1 MARQLNKLSAN
12 EVKNAKGSGKIRKLA
27 DGGGLTLIVK
37 GESKYWWLRYRFAGN
52 EKTLSLG
59 SYPQVTLADARRA
72 RDEAR
77 ALLQQNT
84 DPSAHRQR
92 ESTQRVSDGENTFRT
107 LCEDW
112 YKQKHYVEVTEAHAI
127 RNWRRL
133 EIYTFPLLARR
144 PIRSIQP
151 ADVLQVLDAI
161 VKKGNTETAHRVKTL
176 ISLVFRYAVATS
188 RVDSDVTRDLTG
200 YLPNTKVKHQ
210 HALVRPDEV
219 SQLLKD
225 IRVYPGNFA
234 TSAALRLSPMVFTR
248 PGDTRQMLWE
258 HVDFDKAQWELPT
271 TKNGAPLIVPLSHQA
286 VALLKE
292 VEPVTKHRSRYVFPN
307 ARDAK
312 RPMSNVAIKAA
323 LDRMGYGGKMTA
335 HGFRAMARTLLQ
347 EELKYSVHLIEMQ
360 LGHRVAD
367 MHGRA
372 YNRTEFLDER
382 REMMQAWANYLDK
395 LCSIM
400 DSPR

>member
-1 MARQLNKLSAN
+1 MARLLNKLSAN

-27 DGGGLTLIVK
+27 DGGGLTLVIK

-52 EKTLSLG
+52 EKTLSIG
-59 SYPQVTLADARRA
+59 GYPQVSLAAARQA
-72 RDEAR
+72 RDSAKE
-77 ALLQQNT
+77 LLQQNI
-84 DPSAHRQR
+84 DPSAHRRQ
-92 ESTQRVSDGENTFRT
+92 ESTKRTSDGENTFRT

-112 YKQKHYVEVTEAHAI
+112 YQQKHSVEVTEAHAV

-133 EIYTFPLLARR
+133 ELYTFPQLARSPMR
-144 PIRSIQP
+144 TIQP
-151 ADVLQVLDAI
+151 HDILQVLDSI
-161 VKKGNTETAHRVKTL
+161 IKKGHTETAHRVKTL

-200 YLPNTKVKHQ
+200 YLPKTQVKHQ
-210 HALVRPDEV
+210 PALVRPDQV
-219 SQLLKD
+219 SLVLKD
-225 IRVYPGNFA
+225 IETYQGHFA
-234 TSAALRLSPMVFTR
+234 TSAALKLSPLVFTR

-258 HVDFDKAQWELPT
+258 HIDFDKSQWELPT

-286 VALLKE
+286 VAILRE
-292 VEPVTKHRSRYVFPN
+292 IEPVTRHRSRYVFPN

-335 HGFRAMARTLLQ
+335 HGFRAVARTLLQ
-347 EELKYSVHLIEMQ
+347 EELKYPVHLIEMQ

-372 YNRTEFLDER
+372 YNRTEFLDDR
-382 REMMQAWANYLDK
+382 RLMMQAWADYLTTLKENVVD
-395 LCSIM
+395 
-400 DSPR
+400 

>member
-1 MARQLNKLSAN
+1 MARPRDKLTAT

-27 DGGGLTLIVK
+27 DGGGLTLVIK
-37 GESKYWWLRYRFAGN
+37 GESKYWWFRYRFAGN

-59 SYPQVTLADARRA
+59 SYPQVTLAAARKA

-77 ALLQQNT
+77 AVLQQKI
-84 DPSAHRQR
+84 DPSAHRR
-92 ESTQRVSDGENTFRT
+92 LESTQRVSDGENTFRT

-112 YKQKHYVEVTEAHAI
+112 YKQKHSVEVTEAHAV

-151 ADVLQVLDAI
+151 ADILQVLDGI
-161 VKKGNTETAHRVKTL
+161 VKKGNVETAHRVKTL

-200 YLPNTKVKHQ
+200 YLPNTQVKHQ
-210 HALVRPDEV
+210 HALVRPDEA
-219 SQLLKD
+219 SLLLKD
-225 IRVYPGNFA
+225 IHAYQGHFA
-234 TSAALRLSPMVFTR
+234 TSAALKFSPLVFTR
-248 PGDTRQMLWE
+248 PGDTRQMRWE
-258 HVDFDKAQWELPT
+258 HIDFEKAQWELPT
-271 TKNGAPLIVPLSHQA
+271 TKNGAPLIVPLATQA
-286 VALLKE
+286 IAILNE
-292 VEPVTKHRSRYVFPN
+292 IEPLTKHRSPYVFPN
-307 ARDAK
+307 VRDAK

-323 LDRMGYGGKMTA
+323 LDRMGYGGRMTA

-347 EELKYSVHLIEMQ
+347 EELKYPVHLIEMQ

-372 YNRTEFLDER
+372 YNRTEFINDR
-382 REMMQAWANYLDK
+382 HEMMQAWADYLERIAPQE
-395 LCSIM
+395 S
-400 DSPR
+400 

>member
-12 EVKNAKGSGKIRKLA
+12 EVKNAKGSGEIRKLT
-27 DGGGLTLIVK
+27 DGGGLNLVIK
-37 GESKYWWLRYRFAGN
+37 GEYKYWWFRYRFAGN

-59 SYPQVTLADARRA
+59 SYPQVTLADARKA
-72 RDEAR
+72 RDVAR
-77 ALLQQNT
+77 GLLNDNI
-84 DPSAHRQR
+84 DPSAHRKQ
-92 ESTQRVSDGENTFRT
+92 ESTQRVSDGENTFRS

-112 YKQKHYVEVTEAHAI
+112 YHQKHSAEVTESHAV

-144 PIRSIQP
+144 PIRSILP
-151 ADVLQVLDAI
+151 ADILQVLDKI
-161 VKKGNTETAHRVKTL
+161 VKKGNVETAHRVKTL

-188 RVDSDVTRDLTG
+188 RVDSDATRDLTG
-200 YLPNTKVKHQ
+200 YLPKTQVKHQ

-219 SQLLKD
+219 SCLLKD
-225 IRVYPGNFA
+225 IEAYQGHFA
-234 TSAALRLSPMVFTR
+234 TSAALRISPLVFTR

-258 HVDFDKAQWELPT
+258 QIDFDKALWELPT
-271 TKNGAPLIVPLSHQA
+271 TKNGAPLVVPLSRQA
-286 VALLKE
+286 IAILKE
-292 VEPVTKHRSRYVFPN
+292 VEPVTRHRSPYVFPN

-347 EELKYSVHLIEMQ
+347 EELKYPVHLIEMQ
-360 LGHRVAD
+360 LAHRVAD

-372 YNRTEFLDER
+372 YNRTEFLEDR
-382 REMMQAWANYLDK
+382 REMMQAWADYLDG
-395 LCSIM
+395 L
-400 DSPR
+400 

>member
-12 EVKNAKGSGKIRKLA
+12 EVKNAKSSGTIRKLA
-27 DGGGLTLIVK
+27 DGGGLTLVIK
-37 GESKYWWLRYRFAGN
+37 GESKYWWFRYRFAGN

-59 SYPQVTLADARRA
+59 SYPHVSLATARRA

-77 ALLQQNT
+77 TLLQQKI
-84 DPSAHRQR
+84 DPSAHKRQ
-92 ESTQRVSDGENTFRT
+92 ESSQRVSDGENTFRT

-112 YKQKHYVEVTEAHAI
+112 YQQKHSVEVTEAHAV

-133 EIYTFPLLARR
+133 EMYTFPLLARR
-144 PIRSIQP
+144 PISTIQP

-161 VKKGNTETAHRVKTL
+161 IKKGNTETAHRVKTL

-188 RVDSDVTRDLTG
+188 RADSDVTRDLTG
-200 YLPNTKVKHQ
+200 YLPKTQVKHQ

-219 SQLLKD
+219 STLLKEID
-225 IRVYPGNFA
+225 AYQGHYA
-234 TSAALRLSPMVFTR
+234 TSAALRLSPLVFTR
-248 PGDTRQMLWE
+248 PGDIRQMLWE
-258 HVDFDKAQWELPT
+258 QIDFQKSQWELPI
-271 TKNGAPLIVPLSHQA
+271 TKNGAPLIVPLSEQA
-286 VALLKE
+286 IEILEKI
-292 VEPVTKHRSRYVFPN
+292 EPITRHRSPYVFPN

-323 LDRMGYGGKMTA
+323 LDRTGYGGKMTA

-347 EELKYSVHLIEMQ
+347 EELRYPVYLIEMQ

-382 REMMQAWANYLDK
+382 RAMMQRWANFLDELRAWK
-395 LCSIM
+395 
-400 DSPR
+400 

>member
-12 EVKNAKGSGKIRKLA
+12 EVKNARGSGKIRKLA
-27 DGGGLTLIVK
+27 DGGGLTLVIK

-59 SYPQVTLADARRA
+59 SYPQVSLADARRA
-72 RDEAR
+72 RDEAKG
-77 ALLQQNT
+77 LLQQNV
-84 DPSAHRQR
+84 DPSSHRQR
-92 ESTQRVSDGENTFRT
+92 ESAQRTTDGENTFRS

-112 YKQKHYVEVTEAHAI
+112 FKQKHSVEVTESHAA

-151 ADVLQVLDAI
+151 ADILQVLDRI
-161 VKKGNTETAHRVKTL
+161 TKKGNIETAHRVKTL

-188 RVDSDVTRDLTG
+188 RADSDVTRDLTG
-200 YLPNTKVKHQ
+200 YLPKTQVKHQ
-210 HALVRPDEV
+210 HALVRPDEIAI
-219 SQLLKD
+219 LLKD
-225 IRVYPGNFA
+225 IDTYQGHYA
-234 TSAALRLSPMVFTR
+234 TSAALKLSPLLFTR
-248 PGDTRQMLWE
+248 PGDMRQMLWAQI
-258 HVDFDKAQWELPT
+258 DFDKAQWELPT
-271 TKNGAPLIVPLSHQA
+271 TKNGAPLVVPLSKQS
-286 VALLKE
+286 VEILKE
-292 VEPVTKHRSRYVFPN
+292 IEHISRHRSPYVFPN

-323 LDRMGYGGKMTA
+323 LDRAGYGGRMTA

-347 EELKYSVHLIEMQ
+347 EELRYPVYLIEMQ

-382 REMMQAWANYLDK
+382 RSMMQHWADYLDELK
-395 LCSIM
+395 ATN
-400 DSPR
+400 

>member
-12 EVKNAKGSGKIRKLA
+12 EVKNAKDSGKMRKLA
-27 DGGGLTLIVK
+27 DGGGLTLVIK

-59 SYPQVTLADARRA
+59 SYPQVSLAAARKA
-72 RDEAR
+72 RDDAR
-77 ALLQQNT
+77 ALLQQKI
-84 DPSAHRQR
+84 DPSAHKRQ
-92 ESTQRVSDGENTFRT
+92 ESTQRASDGENTFRT

-112 YKQKHYVEVTEAHAI
+112 YQQKHSVEVTEAHAV

-133 EIYTFPLLARR
+133 EIYTFPLLAKR

-151 ADVLQVLDAI
+151 ADILQVLDGI
-161 VKKGNTETAHRVKTL
+161 VKKGNVETAHRVKTL

-200 YLPNTKVKHQ
+200 YLPNTQVKHQ
-210 HALVRPDEV
+210 HALVRPDEA
-219 SQLLKD
+219 SLLLKD
-225 IRVYPGNFA
+225 IHAYGGHFA
-234 TSAALRLSPMVFTR
+234 TLAALKFSPLVFTR
-248 PGDTRQMLWE
+248 PGDTRQMRWE
-258 HVDFDKAQWELPT
+258 HIDFEKAQWELPT
-271 TKNGAPLIVPLSHQA
+271 TKNGAPLIVPLATQA
-286 VALLKE
+286 ISILDE
-292 VEPVTKHRSRYVFPN
+292 IEPLTKHRSPYVFPN
-307 ARDAK
+307 VRDAK

-323 LDRMGYGGKMTA
+323 LDRMGYGGRMTA

-347 EELKYSVHLIEMQ
+347 EELKYPVHLIEMQ

-372 YNRTEFLDER
+372 YNRTEFLDDR
-382 REMMQAWANYLDK
+382 RSMMQIWADYLDK
-395 LCSIM
+395 LRE
-400 DSPR
+400 D

>member
-27 DGGGLTLIVK
+27 DGGGLTLVIK
-37 GESKYWWLRYRFAGN
+37 GEAKYWWLRYRFAGN

-59 SYPQVTLADARRA
+59 SYPQVSLADARRA
-72 RDEAR
+72 RDDAKG
-77 ALLQQNT
+77 LLQQNI
-84 DPSAHRQR
+84 DPSSHRQR
-92 ESTQRVSDGENTFRT
+92 ESAQRTSDGENIFRS

-112 YKQKHYVEVTEAHAI
+112 FKQKHSVEVTESHAV

-144 PIRSIQP
+144 PIRSIEP
-151 ADVLQVLDAI
+151 ADILQVLDRI
-161 VKKGNTETAHRVKTL
+161 TKKGNIETAHRVKTL

-188 RVDSDVTRDLTG
+188 RADSDVTRDLTG
-200 YLPNTKVKHQ
+200 YLPKTQVKHQ
-210 HALVRPDEV
+210 NALVRPDEV
-219 SQLLKD
+219 AILLKD
-225 IRVYPGNFA
+225 IDTYQGHYA
-234 TSAALRLSPMVFTR
+234 TSAALKLSPLLFTR
-248 PGDTRQMLWE
+248 PGDMRQMLWDQI
-258 HVDFDKAQWELPT
+258 DFDKNQWELPT
-271 TKNGAPLIVPLSHQA
+271 TKNGAPLVVPLSKQA
-286 VALLKE
+286 VEILKE
-292 VEPVTKHRSRYVFPN
+292 IEHVTRHRSPYVFPN

-323 LDRMGYGGKMTA
+323 LDRAGYGGRMTA

-347 EELKYSVHLIEMQ
+347 EELRYPVYLIEMQ

-382 REMMQAWANYLDK
+382 RSMMQHWADYLDELK
-395 LCSIM
+395 AK
-400 DSPR
+400 D

>member
-27 DGGGLTLIVK
+27 DGGGLTLVIK

-59 SYPQVTLADARRA
+59 SYPQVSLADARRA
-72 RDEAR
+72 RDDAKG
-77 ALLQQNT
+77 LLQQNI
-84 DPSAHRQR
+84 DPSSHRQR
-92 ESTQRVSDGENTFRT
+92 ESAQRTSDGENTFRS

-112 YKQKHYVEVTEAHAI
+112 FKQKHSVEVTESHAV

-133 EIYTFPLLARR
+133 EIYTFPQLARR
-144 PIRSIQP
+144 PIRSIEP
-151 ADVLQVLDAI
+151 ADVLQVLDRI
-161 VKKGNTETAHRVKTL
+161 TKKGNIETAHRVKTL

-188 RVDSDVTRDLTG
+188 RADSDVTRDLTG
-200 YLPNTKVKHQ
+200 YLPKTQIKHQ
-210 HALVRPDEV
+210 HALVRPDQV
-219 SQLLKD
+219 SIMLKD
-225 IRVYPGNFA
+225 IDAYHGHYA
-234 TSAALRLSPMVFTR
+234 TSAALKLSPLVFTR
-248 PGDTRQMLWE
+248 PGDLRQMLWDQI
-258 HVDFDKAQWELPT
+258 DFAKTQWELPT
-271 TKNGAPLIVPLSHQA
+271 TKNGAPLVVPLSEQA
-286 VALLKE
+286 IAILRQI
-292 VEPVTKHRSRYVFPN
+292 EPITKHRSPYVFPN

-323 LDRMGYGGKMTA
+323 LDRTGYGGKMTA

-347 EELKYSVHLIEMQ
+347 EELRYPVYLIEMQ

-382 REMMQAWANYLDK
+382 RSMMQHWANYLDELK
-395 LCSIM
+395 AR
-400 DSPR
+400 D

>member
-12 EVKNAKGSGKIRKLA
+12 EVKNAKDSGKMRKLA
-27 DGGGLTLIVK
+27 DGGGLTLVIK

-59 SYPQVTLADARRA
+59 SYPQVSLAAARQA
-72 RDEAR
+72 RDDAR
-77 ALLQQNT
+77 ALLQQKI
-84 DPSAHRQR
+84 DPSAYKRLQ
-92 ESTQRVSDGENTFRT
+92 STQRVSDGENTFRT

-112 YKQKHYVEVTEAHAI
+112 YQQKHSVEVTEAHAV

-133 EIYTFPLLARR
+133 EIYTFPLLAKR

-151 ADVLQVLDAI
+151 ADILQVLDGI
-161 VKKGNTETAHRVKTL
+161 VKKGNVETAHRVKTL

-200 YLPNTKVKHQ
+200 YLPNTQVKHQ
-210 HALVRPDEV
+210 HALVRPDEA
-219 SQLLKD
+219 SLLLKD
-225 IRVYPGNFA
+225 IHAYQGHFA
-234 TSAALRLSPMVFTR
+234 TSAALKFSPLVFTR
-248 PGDTRQMLWE
+248 PGDTRQMRWE
-258 HVDFDKAQWELPT
+258 QIDFEKAQWELPT
-271 TKNGAPLIVPLSHQA
+271 TKNGAPLIVPLATQA
-286 VALLKE
+286 IAILDE
-292 VEPVTKHRSRYVFPN
+292 IEPLTKHRSPYVFPN
-307 ARDAK
+307 VRDAK

-323 LDRMGYGGKMTA
+323 LDRMGYGGRMTA

-347 EELKYSVHLIEMQ
+347 EELKYPVHLIEMQ

-372 YNRTEFLDER
+372 YNRTEFLDDR
-382 REMMQAWANYLDK
+382 RSMMQIWADYLDK
-395 LCSIM
+395 LRE
-400 DSPR
+400 D

>member
-27 DGGGLTLIVK
+27 DGGGLTLVIK

-59 SYPQVTLADARRA
+59 SYPQVSLADARKA
-72 RDEAR
+72 RDEAKG
-77 ALLQQNT
+77 LLKQNI
-84 DPSAHRQR
+84 DPSAHRQQ
-92 ESTQRVSDGENTFRT
+92 ESTQRASDGENTFRA

-112 YKQKHYVEVTEAHAI
+112 YQQKHSAEVTESHAV

-133 EIYTFPLLARR
+133 EIYTFPQLARR

-151 ADVLQVLDAI
+151 ADILYVLDKI
-161 VKKGNTETAHRVKTL
+161 VKKGNVETAHRVKTL
-176 ISLVFRYAVATS
+176 ISLVFRYGVATS
-188 RVDSDVTRDLTG
+188 RADSDVTRDLKG
-200 YLPNTKVKHQ
+200 YLPKTQVKHQ
-210 HALVRPDEV
+210 HALYKPDEV
-219 SQLLKD
+219 SRLLKD
-225 IRVYPGNFA
+225 IQAYQGHFA
-234 TSAALRLSPMVFTR
+234 TSAALRISPLVFTR

-258 HVDFDKAQWELPT
+258 QINFDKAQWELPS

-286 VALLKE
+286 VVILKE
-292 VEPVTKHRSRYVFPN
+292 IEPVTKHRSLYVFPN

-312 RPMSNVAIKAA
+312 RPMSNVAITAA

-347 EELKYSVHLIEMQ
+347 EELKYPVHLIEMQ
-360 LGHRVAD
+360 LAHRVAD

-372 YNRTEFLDER
+372 YNRTEFLDDR
-382 REMMQAWANYLDK
+382 REMMQAWADYLTK
-395 LCSIM
+395 LATTG
-400 DSPR
+400 

>member
-12 EVKNAKGSGKIRKLA
+12 EVKNAKSSGKIRKLA
-27 DGGGLTLIVK
+27 DGGGLTLVIK
-37 GESKYWWLRYRFAGN
+37 GDAKYWWLRYRFAGK

-59 SYPQVTLADARRA
+59 SYPQVSLADARRG
-72 RDEAR
+72 RDDAK
-77 ALLQQNT
+77 ALMQQQI
-84 DPSAHRQR
+84 DPSAHRRQ
-92 ESTQRVSDGENTFRT
+92 ESTQRAFDGENTFRA

-112 YKQKHYVEVTEAHAI
+112 YKQKHFVEVSESHAI

-133 EIYTFPLLARR
+133 EIYTFPYLGKR

-151 ADVLQVLDAI
+151 ADILQVLDGI
-161 VKKGNTETAHRVKTL
+161 VRKGHVETAHRVKTL

-210 HALVRPDEV
+210 HSLTHPDEV

-225 IRVYPGNFA
+225 IHAYQGHFA
-234 TSAALRLSPMVFTR
+234 TSAALKLSPLVFTR

-258 HVDFDKAQWELPT
+258 QIDFNKARWELPT
-271 TKNGAPLIVPLSHQA
+271 TKNGEPLIVPLSRQA
-286 VALLKE
+286 IAILE
-292 VEPVTKHRSRYVFPN
+292 QVEPVTRHRSTYVFPN

-347 EELKYSVHLIEMQ
+347 EELKFPVHLIEMQ

-372 YNRTEFLDER
+372 YNRTEFINDR
-382 REMMQAWANYLDK
+382 HEMMQAWADYLE
-395 LCSIM
+395 LLALQA
-400 DSPR
+400 P

>member
-12 EVKNAKGSGKIRKLA
+12 EVKNAKDSGKMRKLA
-27 DGGGLTLIVK
+27 DGGGLTLVIK

-59 SYPQVTLADARRA
+59 SYPQVSLAAARKA
-72 RDEAR
+72 RDDAR
-77 ALLQQNT
+77 ALLQQKI
-84 DPSAHRQR
+84 DPSAHKRQ
-92 ESTQRVSDGENTFRT
+92 ESTQRASDGENTFRT

-112 YKQKHYVEVTEAHAI
+112 YQQKHSVEVTDAHAV

-133 EIYTFPLLARR
+133 EVYTFPLLARR
-144 PIRSIQP
+144 PIRSILP
-151 ADVLQVLDAI
+151 ADVLQVLDGI
-161 VKKGNTETAHRVKTL
+161 VRKGNLETAHRVKTL

-200 YLPNTKVKHQ
+200 YLPSTQVKHQ

-225 IRVYPGNFA
+225 IHAYQGHFA
-234 TSAALRLSPMVFTR
+234 TSAALRLSPLVFTR
-248 PGDTRQMLWE
+248 PGDTRQMLW
-258 HVDFDKAQWELPT
+258 DQIGFGNAQWELPT
-271 TKNGAPLIVPLSHQA
+271 TKNGAPLIVPLSDQA
-286 VALLKE
+286 IAILRE
-292 VEPVTKHRSRYVFPN
+292 VEPVTRHRSPYVFPN

-335 HGFRAMARTLLQ
+335 HGFRAVARTLLQ
-347 EELKYSVHLIEMQ
+347 EELKFPVHLIEMQ

-372 YNRTEFLDER
+372 YNRTEFIDDR
-382 REMMQAWANYLDK
+382 RAMMQQWADYLDK
-395 LCSIM
+395 LS
-400 DSPR
+400 DQA

>member
-12 EVKNAKGSGKIRKLA
+12 EVKNAKSSGKIRKLA
-27 DGGGLTLIVK
+27 DGGGLTLVIK

-59 SYPQVTLADARRA
+59 SYPQVSLANARKA
-72 RDEAR
+72 RDEAKG
-77 ALLQQNT
+77 LLKQNI
-84 DPSAHRQR
+84 DPSAHRQQ
-92 ESTQRVSDGENTFRT
+92 ESTQRVSDGENTFRS

-112 YKQKHYVEVTEAHAI
+112 YQQKHSAEVTESHAV

-133 EIYTFPLLARR
+133 EIYTFPQLARR

-151 ADVLQVLDAI
+151 ADILHVLDKI
-161 VKKGNTETAHRVKTL
+161 VKKGNVETAHRVKTL

-200 YLPNTKVKHQ
+200 YLPKTQVKHQ

-219 SQLLKD
+219 SRLLKD
-225 IRVYPGNFA
+225 IEAYQGHFA
-234 TSAALRLSPMVFTR
+234 TSAALRISPLVFTR

-258 HVDFDKAQWELPT
+258 HIDFDKALWELPT
-271 TKNGAPLIVPLSHQA
+271 TKNGAPLIVPLSRQA
-286 VALLKE
+286 IAVLEE
-292 VEPVTKHRSRYVFPN
+292 VEPVTKHRSPYVFPN

-347 EELKYSVHLIEMQ
+347 EELKYPVHLIEMQ
-360 LGHRVAD
+360 LAHRVAD

-372 YNRTEFLDER
+372 YNRTEFLEDR
-382 REMMQAWANYLDK
+382 REMMQAWADYLDT
-395 LCSIM
+395 LSE
-400 DSPR
+400 S